1 MVHNKVHEEALM
13 KFAEDAITG
22 ATAESIEFIED
33 VEDDE
38 ELSLWLVTMEDG
50 EEYWLLEEDSPCA
63 LYKRGGIYEDRSRV
77 IDVYKIM
84 QERGEEKPIKD
95 RFAYDYVEE

>member
-1 MVHNKVHEEALM
+1 MIHNKVHEEALM

-22 ATAESIEFIED
+22 ATAESIEFVED

-38 ELSLWLVTMEDG
+38 ELALWLVTMEDG
-50 EEYWLLEEDSPCA
+50 EEYWLLEEDAPCA
-63 LYKRGGIYEDRSRV
+63 LYKRGGIYEDSNRV

-84 QERGEEKPIKD
+84 QEEHAEEPVKD
-95 RFAYDYVEE
+95 RFSYGYAEE

>member
-1 MVHNKVHEEALM
+1 MYHNKVHEEALM

-22 ATAESIEFIED
+22 ATAESIKFVED

-38 ELSLWLVTMEDG
+38 EVSLWLVTMEDG

-63 LYKRGGIYEDRSRV
+63 LYKRGGIYEDSSRV
-77 IDVYKIM
+77 VDVYKIM
-84 QERGEEKPIKD
+84 QERGEETVVKD
-95 RFAYDYVEE
+95 RFSYGYSEE